1 MKKRSL
7 TAKTLLLAFGKIL
20 AAFATLGIGAVLT
33 RSLSLEDFATHK
45 QALMT
50 FAILAPV
57 LSLGMPKALYF
68 FLPGETDRPRSIL
81 IENLMVLAVLGV
93 LFCVMILLGGDHFF
107 VNHFDN
113 PKLADVLPIVAFYG
127 LFMIPLGATGAALM
141 ARDRVEKLVVFQL
154 STQALLVLAVATTAI
169 VFRTPKATITAYLV
183 WSGVAL
189 IIGLLLM
196 LKVTQ
201 QSTPLKLQ
209 FSGIKNQLR
218 YGIPLGLAAMFGSIS
233 AQLDKYMVSVLCSTE
248 DFAIYV
254 AGAVE
259 LPLIGV
265 ITGAMNA
272 VVLPELAKFFKAGKL
287 NEIRLLWQRAMN
299 KSILILAPATFIVLL
314 FGTELITLIFSA
326 RYAEA
331 ATPMRIYALA
341 LPIRAAVYGSVLMA
355 TNKTK
360 WVTGA
365 AIFGLFLNA
374 VLNYWLVGLF
384 GYAGAAWATVA
395 TTYGVVLVLLYP
407 LCKALKT
414 NPAHLFDW
422 KHLSRV
428 MFACAVPAAFAY
440 WCMAAI
446 ELEGLTRLFVG
457 TGLYGLTVLLA
468 YRLLRI
474 TTIRELISFLRKRK
488 A

>member
-33 RSLSLEDFATHK
+33 RTLSLEDFATHK

-68 FLPGETDRPRSIL
+68 FLPGESDRPRSVL
-81 IENLMVLAVLGV
+81 VENLMVLATLGV
-93 LFCVMILLGGDHFF
+93 CFCLLILLGGSQFFVDHF
-107 VNHFDN
+107 NN
-113 PKLADVLPIVAFYG
+113 PKLADVLPQVAFYG
-127 LFMIPLGATGAALM
+127 LFMIPLAATSAALM
-141 ARDRVEKLVVFQL
+141 ARDRVETLVGFQL
-154 STQALLVLAVATTAI
+154 STQALLIVGVATAAI
-169 VFRTPKATITAYLV
+169 VFRTPKATITAYLA
-183 WSGVAL
+183 WSGIAL
-189 IIGLLLM
+189 TLGLALM
-196 LKVTQ
+196 LKATR
-201 QSTPLKLQ
+201 QSAPLKPKI
-209 FSGIKNQLR
+209 SGIKNQLR

-287 NEIRLLWQRAMN
+287 NDIRLLWQRAMN
-299 KSILILAPATFIVLL
+299 KAILILAPATFIVLL

-331 ATPMRIYALA
+331 ATPMRIYALS

-365 AIFGLFLNA
+365 AIFGLSLNT
-374 VLNYWLVGLF
+374 VLNYWLVGRL

-395 TTYGVVLVLLYP
+395 TTYGVVMVLLYP

-414 NPAHLFDW
+414 TPAHLFDW

-428 MFACAVPAAFAY
+428 MIACAAPAALVY
-440 WCMAAI
+440 GCLAAV

-457 TGLYGLTVLLA
+457 TALYCLTVLVA

-474 TTIRELISFLRKRK
+474 TTIRELIAFLRKRK
-488 A
+488 T